1 MQIEQIIESL
11 NKNRK
16 ICTITALFL
25 ISLLLGLQLQAFCG
39 FYVAK
44 ADASLINKTSQVVLV
59 RHDNKTVISMLNDY
73 EGDEKEF
80 ALVIP
85 VPEVLQKEQINVGN
99 QALFAR
105 IDAFTAPRLIEYFDS
120 APCEGQRISMES
132 SLKVKSGM
140 RLAMKPPRRNKKA
153 YQVKVEAEYTVG
165 EYDIVMLSAKE
176 SDGLERWLTDNGYKI
191 PKGAQKVLKP
201 YIKQKMK
208 FFVAKVNIKEQLKTG
223 LQKLRPLQFAF
234 EDKKFML
241 PIRLGMINS
250 NGPQE
255 LIVNILTKN
264 GRVETTNYKTSKIPS
279 NLMLPVYVKE
289 EFKDFYTSMFNEQVK
304 KEGMK
309 TVFLEYFGNMG
320 WCDPCAAD
328 PLTNA
333 ELKALGVFW
342 VNPKDDIFS
351 VFGPNRGQNRQRVNP
366 GKTVKVTRLHM
377 RYTKKTF
384 PADLMF
390 HETEDIKNFQG
401 RYMLHYPWSGD
412 ENTCSQAKDYFSHL
426 KTIREKE
433 AQNLA
438 SITGWPIKDIRSKMK
453 SKSQISKKWW
463 NGLWD

>member
-1 MQIEQIIESL
+1 MKIRLKIEKNRESL
-11 NKNRK
+11 KPNIKV
-16 ICTITALFL
+16 ILLFL
-25 ISLLLGLQLQAFCG
+25 TCILGSLQLQAFCG

-44 ADASLINKTSQVVLV
+44 ADASLYNKASQVVLV

-73 EGDEKEF
+73 EGDLKEF
-80 ALVIP
+80 AMVIP

-105 IDAFTAPRLIEYFDS
+105 IDAFTAPRLVEYFDPD
-120 APCEGQRISMES
+120 PCERQRLMMES
-132 SLKVKSGM
+132 SVQVKSARSGM
-140 RLAMKPPRRNKKA
+140 RKSMSRNFKKA

-255 LIVNILTKN
+255 LLVYVLTKT
-264 GRVETTNYKTSKIPS
+264 GRVETTNYRTTKIPS
-279 NLMLPVYVKE
+279 NLNIPVYVKE

-309 TVFLEYFGNMG
+309 TVFLEYFWDMG

-328 PLTNA
+328 PLTQD
-333 ELKALGVFW
+333 ELKKLGVFW
-342 VNPKDDIFS
+342 LNDPQNSNGGIKPNFRRPRPGNP
-351 VFGPNRGQNRQRVNP
+351 
-366 GKTVKVTRLHM
+366 VKVTRLHV

-390 HETEDIKNFQG
+390 QETKDTQNFQG
-401 RYMLHYPWSGD
+401 RYVLNHPWSGD
-412 ENTCSQAKDYFSHL
+412 ANKCSQAKDYFSNL
-426 KTIREKE
+426 KPKQEKE

-453 SKSQISKKWW
+453 LKPQKTKKWW